1 MPEAKGKLTE
11 SAVRVFLRESQ
22 EALALKNYFGGKVS
36 PLSGQEYVIF
46 PGQGKKPLSGVLAYQ
61 LLGWDS
67 RLLGVKAA
75 RILFIATRKNTLK
88 RSSLYNNLIKDLL
101 RRCRLAGVKMIF
113 FRDPVGGRPLIS
125 ALRKN
130 KARLISQT
138 LNARL
143 SFKEKTVSFES
154 KGVLIREPEKNEF
167 KDICAIMANGY
178 KNRLLREPRFDR
190 NKVKR
195 LYYQWAMNDL
205 SGRVDTCL
213 VACRK
218 GRIAGFIAYG
228 QREFF
233 GEKHGF
239 VDMIVVKNS
248 ERKHG
253 IGMSLIKEAHKRLQF
268 GNKGIIL
275 NFESEHPGLKRFYEK
290 AGFRVRKPFN
300 FYHLYP

>member
-36 PLSGQEYVIF
+36 PLSGQEYIIF

-75 RILFIATRKNTLK
+75 RMLFIATRKNTLK
-88 RSSLYNNLIKDLL
+88 RSSLYDNLIKDLL
-101 RRCRLAGVKMIF
+101 RRCRSAGVKIIF
-113 FRDPVGGRPLIS
+113 FRDPVGGRPLIF
-125 ALRKN
+125 ALKKN
-130 KARLISQT
+130 KARLISRT

-143 SFKEKTVSFES
+143 SFKEKISFEP
-154 KGVLIREPEKNEF
+154 KGMLIREPKKNEF
-167 KDICAIMANGY
+167 KDICAIMASGY
-178 KNRLLREPRFDR
+178 KNRLLRESRLDK

-218 GRIAGFIAYG
+218 GRIAGFIAYD
-228 QREFF
+228 QRDFL
-233 GEKHGF
+233 GERYGF
-239 VDMIVVKNS
+239 VDMIVVKKG

-253 IGMSLIKEAHKRLQF
+253 IGMSLIKEAHKRLQSE
-268 GNKGIIL
+268 NKGIIL

-290 AGFRVRKPFN
+290 AGFRVRETFN